1 MNMLWSQ
8 RKEALLKVHEYQAK
22 EIFRKYG
29 ITTPKEIMCRTVDE
43 VIAASKEIGLPCV
56 IKAQVMVG
64 GRGKAG
70 GIKIAKSEQE
80 VKEYGEKILNMEI
93 KGIPVRKVL
102 VSEAVAIASEAYLG
116 IINDRTANQTVVM
129 ACKEGGVE
137 IEEVARKKP
146 EAIYKVYADP
156 LLGLLSH
163 KAREVGLFL
172 YDEPKTAFACGT
184 ITEKL
189 YKLFVELDSSLAE
202 INPLV
207 VDKKGNLIALDA
219 KINFDDNGLYR
230 HPEIEA
236 MRDRES
242 EDENELLAREKD
254 LSYVRL
260 TGDIGCVVNGA
271 GLAMATMDLVKH
283 FGGEPANFLDI
294 GGSSSPEKVKNA
306 LSILLKDKNVKVI
319 FFNIFGG
326 ITRCDD
332 VANGILIAKK
342 ELNIKQPIV
351 ARLTGTNE
359 DKANEILKE
368 AGLIFAQTMD
378 QGAQK
383 AIELLKGET
392 K

>member
-1 MNMLWSQ
+1 M
-8 RKEALLKVHEYQAK
+8 KIHEYQAK
-22 EIFRKYG
+22 EIFKKYG
-29 ITTPKEIMCRTVDE
+29 IPIPREKVCFNVDE
-43 VIAASKEIGLPCV
+43 VVSASKEIGLPCV

-70 GIKIAKSEQE
+70 GIKLAKTENE
-80 VKEYGEKILNMEI
+80 VKEYAKQILGMEI
-93 KGIPVRKVL
+93 KGILVKKVL
-102 VSEAVAIASEAYLG
+102 VSEAVAIDREAYLG
-116 IINDRTANQTVVM
+116 VINDRTENKTVVM

-137 IEEVARKKP
+137 IEEIAKQKP

-156 LLGLLSH
+156 LLGFLEH

-172 YDEPKTAFACGT
+172 YDNPKTIFDCAG

-189 YKLFVELDSSLAE
+189 YSVFVELDSSLVE

-207 VDKKGNLIALDA
+207 VDKSGRLIALDA

-230 HPEIEA
+230 HPELEA
-236 MRDRES
+236 IRDRES
-242 EDENELLAREKD
+242 EDENELLAREQD

-260 TGDIGCVVNGA
+260 SGNIGCVVNGA
-271 GLAMATMDLVKH
+271 GLAMATMDMVKH

-306 LSILLKDKNVKVI
+306 LAILLKDRNVKVI

-332 VANGILIAKK
+332 VAQGILDAKK
-342 ELNIKQPIV
+342 TLNIKQPIV

-359 DKANEILKE
+359 EQAMEILKT
-368 AGLIFAQTMD
+368 AGLIFAESME
-378 QGAQK
+378 QGAKK
-383 AIELLKGET
+383 AIELLK
-392 K
+392 